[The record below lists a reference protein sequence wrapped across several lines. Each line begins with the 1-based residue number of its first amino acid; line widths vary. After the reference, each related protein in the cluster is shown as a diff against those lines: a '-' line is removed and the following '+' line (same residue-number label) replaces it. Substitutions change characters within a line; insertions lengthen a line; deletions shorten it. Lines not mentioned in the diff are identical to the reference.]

1 MRPSRILL
9 PLVGAGLLMT
19 GVIAG
24 YLMGKPGDPAPG
36 SKPLVSMPDTAKVIY
51 WYDPMKPDQHFDK
64 PGRSPFMD
72 MELVPKYAGGVEDSR
87 TLAVPSQAIQ
97 NLGIRTA
104 KATLGIID
112 SATDAVAS
120 VAYNQREIATL
131 QARASGYVEK
141 VYGRAAGDV
150 LPAGALLADLLIP
163 EWSAAQLEFIAV
175 KQTGDHELIDA
186 SRERLRLLGMPQS
199 VINQVQRSGKPVAV
213 QTIVTPMAGEL
224 QSLGLQVGMSV
235 SKGQDLAKI
244 NGLSTV
250 WLDAAI
256 PEAALGN
263 VQMGSKVIATL
274 AAFPGQT
281 LTGKVIGILPS
292 ADNITRTVTVRS
304 ELANADGRLRPGMFA
319 SVRLGASG
327 QEQTLLIPSE
337 SVIRTGK
344 RTLVMLA
351 ESEGRYRPQEIGIGR
366 EADGKTQVLSGLSEG
381 QAVVSS
387 GQFLLD
393 SEASLQGLL
402 ARAEPGE
409 SEPGEGPELHMSE
422 GEIINLD
429 KDSVTLKHGPFP
441 TLGMPG
447 MTMPFP
453 LAKPE
458 LLDGLRV
465 GDHVDIA
472 VSKTDAGLLVERLTR
487 KEHRDD

>member
-1 MRPSRILL
+1 MRASSIVL
-9 PLVGAGLLMT
+9 PLVGIGLVMAGVM
-19 GVIAG
+19 AG
-24 YLMGKPGDPAPG
+24 YSIGKPSDSAA
-36 SKPLVSMPDTAKVIY
+36 SSTSSISNPDARKVIY

-72 MELVPKYAGGVEDSR
+72 MELVPKYAGTAEDTR
-87 TLAVPSQAIQ
+87 TLTVPSQAVQ
-97 NLGIRTA
+97 SLGIRTT
-104 KATLGIID
+104 KVTLGIID
-112 SATDAVAS
+112 SGTDAVAS
-120 VAYNQREIATL
+120 IAYNQREIATL

-150 LPAGALLADLLIP
+150 LPAGAPLADLLIP
-163 EWSAAQLEFIAV
+163 EWSAAQIEFITV
-175 KQTGDHELIDA
+175 KQSGDPELIEA
-186 SRERLRLLGMPQS
+186 TRERLRLLGMSQS
-199 VINQVQRSGKPVAV
+199 TINQVQRSGKPVAA
-213 QTIVTPMAGEL
+213 QTIFAPIGGEL

-263 VQMGSKVIATL
+263 VRLGSTMVAKL
-274 AAFPGQT
+274 AAFPGHP

-292 ADNITRTVTVRS
+292 ADNITRTITVRS
-304 ELANADGRLRPGMFA
+304 ELANAEGLLRPGMFA
-319 SVRLGASG
+319 TVRLGTSVKG
-327 QEQTLLIPSE
+327 PVLLIPSE

-351 ESEGRYRPQEIGIGR
+351 EAEGRYRPEEIGIGR
-366 EADGKTQVLSGLSEG
+366 EAEGKTEVLSGLSEG
-381 QAVVSS
+381 QQIVSS

-393 SEASLQGLL
+393 SESSLQGLMT
-402 ARAEPGE
+402 RNGTGE
-409 SEPGEGPELHMSE
+409 SSPRELHLSK
-422 GEIINLD
+422 GEIVDLD
-429 KDSVTLKHGPFP
+429 KDTVTLKHGPFP
-441 TLGMPG
+441 SLGMPG

-458 LLDGLRV
+458 LLDGFRI

-472 VSKTDAGLLVERLTR
+472 ISKGDTGLLVERLTR
-487 KEHRDD
+487 QGAGQ